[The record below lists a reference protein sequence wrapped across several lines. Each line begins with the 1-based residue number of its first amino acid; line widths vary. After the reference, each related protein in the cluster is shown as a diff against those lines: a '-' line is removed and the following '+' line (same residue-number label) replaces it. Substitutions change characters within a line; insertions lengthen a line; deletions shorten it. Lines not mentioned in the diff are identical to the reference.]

1 MTTWVLSL
9 AVERTSQDEVE
20 DRLTSLGG
28 AIVSSGAN
36 AEGLIPLDV
45 YLAEEPDRDAL
56 SELLGGAHFTLEP
69 LEDRD
74 WVAESQ
80 AALPPITAGRFYVYG
95 SHVADPPP
103 SSKIPLLIEANIAF
117 GTGRHETTHGCLL
130 AITALDKRGGVDGA
144 ILDLGCGSGILAM
157 AMAALWRRPIVATDL
172 DAPSV
177 RVAKENAKLNG
188 LGRYLRAGVA
198 DGYHSR
204 LIQREG
210 PYGLIV
216 ANILAQP
223 LCDLATD
230 LRNNLRPGGL
240 AILSGLLVSQ
250 ERMVLGR
257 HRAVGLKLVQRW
269 RLGDWSVLLLRR
281 QAALRASP
289 SWLAAGAT
297 WKSSAASLP
306 ALVNSTTG

>member
-9 AVERTSQDEVE
+9 AVPPADQESVE
-20 DRLTSLGG
+20 DALSDLGG

-36 AEGLIPLDV
+36 SEGLIPLDV
-45 YLAEEPDRDAL
+45 YLAEEPDRSAL
-56 SELLGGAHFTLEP
+56 SELLGSADFTLEP

-95 SHVADPPP
+95 SHVSDPLPP
-103 SSKIPLLIEANIAF
+103 SKIPLLIEANIAF

-130 AITALDKRGGVDGA
+130 AITELDKRGGVDGP

-177 RVAKENAKLNG
+177 RVARENAKLNG
-188 LGRYLRAGVA
+188 LGRYLKTGIS

-223 LCDLATD
+223 LCDMAMD
-230 LRNNLRPGGL
+230 LQKNLRPGGL
-240 AILSGLLVSQ
+240 AILSGLLTSQ

-257 HRAVGLKLVQRW
+257 HRAVGMKLVQRW
-269 RLGDWSVLLLRR
+269 RLGEWSALLLRR
-281 QAALRASP
+281 
-289 SWLAAGAT
+289 
-297 WKSSAASLP
+297 
-306 ALVNSTTG
+306 